1 MNKEAFYFPITREEF
16 LKLNLPPRF
25 KLWAEDR
32 ELEDYMLTL
41 AFAPKPIPK
50 NVPLAQGDVKVAV
63 IGSGPAGLGCA
74 DELIKLGFKVTVF
87 EREDR
92 AGGLL
97 IYGIPQIKLPKEIV
111 SARIQALQAAGV
123 EFRLSTAVGR
133 DIHLHDLQKDFAAIV
148 ICAGS
153 TEPRK
158 LKLEGN
164 ELKSVYQAKD
174 FLTSMTRSLLDNN
187 LAPGT
192 FLSARDKDV
201 VIIGGGDTGTDCAAL
216 ALAQGAHSIR
226 QLEVQSCDAA
236 RISQPG
242 FCELVEG
249 DQTLAYTTQAKRL
262 VGNENGEVAG
272 AEVCR
277 VEWERSEGGLPQR
290 REVPGTTMLLP
301 TQLVLLAI
309 GFNGPEAWVFEE
321 FGLKK
326 TPAGTVATN
335 SGTFATSADGIFAAG
350 DARRGAGVVDW
361 AVTEGRGAARECAYY
376 LNKIK

>member
-1 MNKEAFYFPITREEF
+1 M
-16 LKLNLPPRF
+16 
-25 KLWAEDR
+25 
-32 ELEDYMLTL
+32 EDYMLSL

-50 NVPLAQGDVKVAV
+50 NVPLAQGEMKIAV

-123 EFRLSTAVGR
+123 EFRLSTAVGE
-133 DIHLHDLQKDFAAIV
+133 DVHWHDLQKDFAAIV
-148 ICAGS
+148 LCAGS
-153 TEPRK
+153 PEPRK

-192 FLSARDKDV
+192 FLSARGKDV

-216 ALAQGAHSIR
+216 ALAQGARSIR

-249 DQTLAYTTQAKRL
+249 DETLAYTTQVKRL
-262 VGNENGEVAG
+262 LGNENGEVAG

-290 REVPGTTMLLP
+290 REVPGTTTILP
-301 TQLVLLAI
+301 TQLVLLSI
-309 GFNGPEAWVFEE
+309 GFTGPEAWVFEE

-326 TPAGTVATN
+326 TPLGTIATAGG
-335 SGTFATSADGIFAAG
+335 SFAAGEPGVFAAG
-350 DARRGAGVVDW
+350 DARRGGGMVAW
-361 AVTEGRGAARECAYY
+361 AFDEGWDAAIECAGY
-376 LNKIK
+376 LAAAGISLP